1 MKIIFIAWKNCWQKA
16 GATTLTL
23 LLLSFGVGI
32 ISMMLLLE
40 NQLSEKFNKNIKDI
54 DFVLGAKG
62 SPLQLIL
69 ANVYH
74 IDAPTGNI
82 KVSEAQRIIKNP
94 TVKEAIPLAYG
105 DNYEGWRIVG
115 TTPRYAEFYGVKL
128 KEGKVFETPFEV
140 TVGSYAAKELGLKL
154 GQTFKSNHGLD
165 KDGEEEEGHD
175 QLFTVVGIYEASG
188 TVIDR
193 LILTPVESIWEV
205 HDHGDHEE
213 SQHNAIVSAEEHDA
227 EEHHAEEHDAEE
239 HAHSDDEHE
248 HDAEHEHDHEED
260 HDAEHTAEEAHDHE
274 EEHMHEEE
282 REVTAYLLIKRLPM
296 APMILPQL
304 VKNTNMQLAL
314 PAIEINRLNEN
325 FGIGMSV
332 VKAVAILIMII
343 SFLSVLIS
351 LFNALRERQYELAIL
366 RTLGGRRIQLF
377 ILILLEGFFMVALG
391 LIIGLAL
398 SRVGITMLS
407 DMAKDSFHDEFNA
420 MIFLPQ
426 EYYLVGITLGLGVV
440 ASLLPA
446 LRAFFMDISKTLS
459 ND

>member
-40 NQLSEKFNKNIKDI
+40 NQLSDKFNKNIKDI

-82 KVSEAQRIIKNP
+82 KVSEAQKIIKNP

-115 TTPRYAEFYGVKL
+115 TTPRYAEFYEVKL

-165 KDGEEEEGHD
+165 KEGEEEEGHD

-213 SQHNAIVSAEEHDA
+213 SAHAGIVSAEDHDA
-227 EEHHAEEHDAEE
+227 EEHGVEDHEDEDEEGHDHAEEE
-239 HAHSDDEHE
+239 HAHEAGHDD
-248 HDAEHEHDHEED
+248 
-260 HDAEHTAEEAHDHE
+260 
-274 EEHMHEEE
+274 HEEE

-343 SFLSVLIS
+343 SFLSVFIS

-377 ILILLEGFFMVALG
+377 ILILLEGLFMVVLG
-391 LIIGLAL
+391 LIIGLVL
-398 SRVGITMLS
+398 SRVGIILLS

>member
-115 TTPRYAEFYGVKL
+115 TTPRYAEFYEVKL
-128 KEGKVFETPFEV
+128 REGKVFETPFEV

-213 SQHNAIVSAEEHDA
+213 SPHNAIVSAEEYDA
-227 EEHHAEEHDAEE
+227 E
-239 HAHSDDEHE
+239 
-248 HDAEHEHDHEED
+248 EHEHDHE
-260 HDAEHTAEEAHDHE
+260 AEHTTEEGHADHE
-274 EEHMHEEE
+274 DEHMHEEE

-343 SFLSVLIS
+343 SFLSVFIS

-391 LIIGLAL
+391 LIIGLVL

-407 DMAKDSFHDEFNA
+407 DIAKDSFHDEFNA

>member
-115 TTPRYAEFYGVKL
+115 TTPRYAEFYEVKL
-128 KEGKVFETPFEV
+128 REGKVFETPFEV

-205 HDHGDHEE
+205 HDHEE
-213 SQHNAIVSAEEHDA
+213 SPHNAIVSAEEHDA
-227 EEHHAEEHDAEE
+227 EEH
-239 HAHSDDEHE
+239 AHPEDEHE
-248 HDAEHEHDHEED
+248 HDAEHENEHEE
-260 HDAEHTAEEAHDHE
+260 HQDAEHTAEEEHDHE
-274 EEHMHEEE
+274 HEHMHEEE

-343 SFLSVLIS
+343 SFLSVFIS

-377 ILILLEGFFMVALG
+377 VLILLEGFFMVALG

-398 SRVGITMLS
+398 SRVGISMLS

>member
-16 GATTLTL
+16 GATSLTL

-32 ISMMLLLE
+32 ISMMFLLE
-40 NQLSEKFNKNIKDI
+40 NQLSDKFNKNIKDI

-82 KVSEAQRIIKNP
+82 KVSEAQKIIKNP

-105 DNYEGWRIVG
+105 DNYKGWRIVG
-115 TTPRYAEFYGVKL
+115 TTPRYAEFYEVKL

-165 KDGEEEEGHD
+165 KEGEEEEGHD

-213 SQHNAIVSAEEHDA
+213 SGHAGIVSAEEHDA
-227 EEHHAEEHDAEE
+227 EHAHEDEHAHAHEADTLDNDHAHEDEHAEEE
-239 HAHSDDEHE
+239 HAH
-248 HDAEHEHDHEED
+248 EED
-260 HDAEHTAEEAHDHE
+260 H
-274 EEHMHEEE
+274 
-282 REVTAYLLIKRLPM
+282 EVTAYLLIKRLPM

-343 SFLSVLIS
+343 SFLSVFIS
-351 LFNALRERQYELAIL
+351 LYNALRERQYELAIL

-391 LIIGLAL
+391 LIIGLVL
-398 SRVGITMLS
+398 SRVGITLLS

>member
-62 SPLQLIL
+62 SSLQLIL

-82 KVSEAQRIIKNP
+82 KVSEAQKIIKNP

-128 KEGKVFETPFEV
+128 KEGKIFETPFEV

-165 KDGEEEEGHD
+165 KEGEEEEGHD

-213 SQHNAIVSAEEHDA
+213 TAHAGIVSAKEHDAEEHDA
-227 EEHHAEEHDAEE
+227 EAHAEDE
-239 HAHSDDEHE
+239 HAE
-248 HDAEHEHDHEED
+248 EHEHDHE
-260 HDAEHTAEEAHDHE
+260 AEHTAEEGHDDHE
-274 EEHMHEEE
+274 DDHMHEEE

-343 SFLSVLIS
+343 SFLSVFIS

-391 LIIGLAL
+391 LIIGLVL

-420 MIFLPQ
+420 FMFLPQ

>member
-1 MKIIFIAWKNCWQKA
+1 MKLFIIAWKNCWQKA
-16 GATTLTL
+16 GATALTL

-40 NQLSEKFNKNIKDI
+40 NQLNEKFNKNIKDI

-82 KVSEAQRIIKNP
+82 KISEAEKIIKNP
-94 TVKEAIPLAYG
+94 TIKEAIPLAYG
-105 DNYEGWRIVG
+105 DNYEGWRIIG
-115 TTPRYAEFYGVKL
+115 TTPRYAEFYNVKL
-128 KEGKVFETPFEV
+128 KEGKIFESPFEV

-154 GQTFKSNHGLD
+154 GQTFKSVHGLD
-165 KDGEEEEGHD
+165 KEGEEEEGHD
-175 QLFTVVGIYEASG
+175 QLFTVAGIYEASG

-213 SQHNAIVSAEEHDA
+213 TPHNVIVSAEEH
-227 EEHHAEEHDAEE
+227 EH
-239 HAHSDDEHE
+239 EHE
-248 HDAEHEHDHEED
+248 HDNDL
-260 HDAEHTAEEAHDHE
+260 EHTAEEEHNHE
-274 EEHMHEEE
+274 DEHMHEEE
-282 REVTAYLLIKRLPM
+282 KEVTAYLLIKRLPM

-332 VKAVAILIMII
+332 VKAVAILIMVI
-343 SFLSVLIS
+343 SFLSVFIS

-377 ILILLEGFFMVALG
+377 VLVLLEGLIMVTLG

-398 SRVGITMLS
+398 SRIGITLLS

-420 MIFLPQ
+420 MLFLPQ
-426 EYYLVGITLGLGVV
+426 EYYLIGITLGLGVV

>member
-32 ISMMLLLE
+32 ISMMFLLE
-40 NQLSEKFNKNIKDI
+40 NQLSDKFNKNIKDI

-82 KVSEAQRIIKNP
+82 KVSEAQKIIKNP

-115 TTPRYAEFYGVKL
+115 TTPRYAEFYEVKL
-128 KEGKVFETPFEV
+128 KEGKVLETPFEV

-165 KDGEEEEGHD
+165 KEGEEEEGHD

-213 SQHNAIVSAEEHDA
+213 SGHAGIVSAEEHDA
-227 EEHHAEEHDAEE
+227 EHAHEDEHAHAHEADTLDNDHAHEDEHAEEE
-239 HAHSDDEHE
+239 HAH
-248 HDAEHEHDHEED
+248 EED
-260 HDAEHTAEEAHDHE
+260 H
-274 EEHMHEEE
+274 
-282 REVTAYLLIKRLPM
+282 EVTAYLLIKRLPM

-343 SFLSVLIS
+343 SFLSVFIS
-351 LFNALRERQYELAIL
+351 LYNALRERQYELAIL

-391 LIIGLAL
+391 LIIGLVL
-398 SRVGITMLS
+398 SRVGITLLS

>member
-1 MKIIFIAWKNCWQKA
+1 
-16 GATTLTL
+16 
-23 LLLSFGVGI
+23 
-32 ISMMLLLE
+32 MMLLLE
-40 NQLSEKFNKNIKDI
+40 NQLSEKFDKNIKDI

-94 TVKEAIPLAYG
+94 TIKEAIPLAYG
-105 DNYEGWRIVG
+105 DNYEGWRVVG
-115 TTPRYAEFYGVKL
+115 TTARYAEFYGVKL

-140 TVGSYAAKELGLKL
+140 TVGCYAAKELGLKL

-165 KDGEEEEGHD
+165 KEGEEEEGHD

-193 LILTPVESIWEV
+193 LILTPVESVWEV
-205 HDHGDHEE
+205 HDHGEHEE
-213 SQHNAIVSAEEHDA
+213 SAHAGIVSAEEHDA
-227 EEHHAEEHDAEE
+227 EATHADHTDEHAAEEGHDHAEDEHAAEEGHDHVEDE
-239 HAHSDDEHE
+239 HAH
-248 HDAEHEHDHEED
+248 EED
-260 HDAEHTAEEAHDHE
+260 
-274 EEHMHEEE
+274 

-343 SFLSVLIS
+343 SFLSVFIS
-351 LFNALRERQYELAIL
+351 LYNALRERQYELAIL

-391 LIIGLAL
+391 LIIGLVL
-398 SRVGITMLS
+398 SRVGITLLS

>member
-32 ISMMLLLE
+32 ISMMFLLE
-40 NQLSEKFNKNIKDI
+40 NQLSDKFNKNIKDI

-82 KVSEAQRIIKNP
+82 KVSEAQKIIKNP

-115 TTPRYAEFYGVKL
+115 TTPRYAEFYEVKL

-165 KDGEEEEGHD
+165 KEGEEEEGHD

-213 SQHNAIVSAEEHDA
+213 SGHAGIVSAEEHDA
-227 EEHHAEEHDAEE
+227 EHAHEDEHAHEADTLDNDHAHEDEHAEEE
-239 HAHSDDEHE
+239 HAH
-248 HDAEHEHDHEED
+248 EED
-260 HDAEHTAEEAHDHE
+260 H
-274 EEHMHEEE
+274 
-282 REVTAYLLIKRLPM
+282 EVTAYLLIKRLPM

-343 SFLSVLIS
+343 SFLSVFIS
-351 LFNALRERQYELAIL
+351 LYNALRERQYELAIL

-391 LIIGLAL
+391 LIIGLVL
-398 SRVGITMLS
+398 SRVGITLLS

>member
-32 ISMMLLLE
+32 ISMMFLLE
-40 NQLSEKFNKNIKDI
+40 NQLSDKFNKNIKDI

-82 KVSEAQRIIKNP
+82 KVSEAQKIIKNP

-115 TTPRYAEFYGVKL
+115 TTPRYAEFYEVKL

-165 KDGEEEEGHD
+165 KEGEEEEGHD

-213 SQHNAIVSAEEHDA
+213 SAHAGIVSAEEHDA
-227 EEHHAEEHDAEE
+227 EHAHEDEHAHAHEADTLDNDHAHEDAHAEEE
-239 HAHSDDEHE
+239 HAH
-248 HDAEHEHDHEED
+248 EED
-260 HDAEHTAEEAHDHE
+260 Y
-274 EEHMHEEE
+274 
-282 REVTAYLLIKRLPM
+282 EVTAYLLIKRLPM

-332 VKAVAILIMII
+332 VKAVAILVMII
-343 SFLSVLIS
+343 SFLSVFIS
-351 LFNALRERQYELAIL
+351 LYNALRERQYELAIL

-391 LIIGLAL
+391 LIIGLVL
-398 SRVGITMLS
+398 SRVGITLLS

>member
-40 NQLSEKFNKNIKDI
+40 NQLSDKFNKNIKDI

-82 KVSEAQRIIKNP
+82 KVSEAQKIIKNP

-115 TTPRYAEFYGVKL
+115 TTPRYAEFYEVKL

-165 KDGEEEEGHD
+165 KEGEEEEGHD

-213 SQHNAIVSAEEHDA
+213 SSHAGIVSA
-227 EEHHAEEHDAEE
+227 
-239 HAHSDDEHE
+239 
-248 HDAEHEHDHEED
+248 ED
-260 HDAEHTAEEAHDHE
+260 HDAEHAHEDEHAHEADTLDNDHAHEDEHAE
-274 EEHMHEEE
+274 EEHAHEEDH
-282 REVTAYLLIKRLPM
+282 EVTAYLLIKRLPM

-343 SFLSVLIS
+343 SFLSVFIS

-377 ILILLEGFFMVALG
+377 ILILLEGLFMVVLG
-391 LIIGLAL
+391 LIIGLVL
-398 SRVGITMLS
+398 SRVGIILLS

>member
-1 MKIIFIAWKNCWQKA
+1 MKLFFIAWKNCWQKA

-40 NQLSEKFNKNIKDI
+40 NQLSEKFDKNIKDI

-94 TVKEAIPLAYG
+94 TIKEAIPLAYG
-105 DNYEGWRIVG
+105 DNYEGWRVVG

-128 KEGKVFETPFEV
+128 KEGKVFETPFDV

-165 KDGEEEEGHD
+165 KEGEVEEGHD

-193 LILTPVESIWEV
+193 LILTPVESVWEV

-213 SQHNAIVSAEEHDA
+213 SAHAGIVSAEEHDA
-227 EEHHAEEHDAEE
+227 EATHAD
-239 HAHSDDEHE
+239 HAD
-248 HDAEHEHDHEED
+248 
-260 HDAEHTAEEAHDHE
+260 EHTAEEGHDHAEEGHAE
-274 EEHMHEEE
+274 EEGHDHAEDEHAHEED

-343 SFLSVLIS
+343 SFLSVFIS
-351 LFNALRERQYELAIL
+351 LYNALRERQYELAIL

-391 LIIGLAL
+391 LIIGLVL
-398 SRVGITMLS
+398 SRVGITLLS
-407 DMAKDSFHDEFNA
+407 DIAKDSFHDEFNA

-426 EYYLVGITLGLGVV
+426 EYYLVGVTLGLGVV

>member
-115 TTPRYAEFYGVKL
+115 TTPRYAEFYEVKL
-128 KEGKVFETPFEV
+128 REGKVFETPFEV

-213 SQHNAIVSAEEHDA
+213 SPHNAIVSAEEHDA
-227 EEHHAEEHDAEE
+227 EEH
-239 HAHSDDEHE
+239 EHE
-248 HDAEHEHDHEED
+248 DGHE
-260 HDAEHTAEEAHDHE
+260 AEHTAEEGRDDHE
-274 EEHMHEEE
+274 DEHMHEEE

-343 SFLSVLIS
+343 SFLSVFIS

>member
-82 KVSEAQRIIKNP
+82 KVSEAQKIIKNP

-128 KEGKVFETPFEV
+128 KEGKIFETPFEV

-165 KDGEEEEGHD
+165 KEGEEEEGHD

-213 SQHNAIVSAEEHDA
+213 TAHAGIVSAEEHDA
-227 EEHHAEEHDAEE
+227 EEHDAEAHAHAEDE
-239 HAHSDDEHE
+239 HAE
-248 HDAEHEHDHEED
+248 EHEHDHE
-260 HDAEHTAEEAHDHE
+260 AEHTAEEGHDDHE
-274 EEHMHEEE
+274 DDHMHEEE

-343 SFLSVLIS
+343 SFLSVFIS

-377 ILILLEGFFMVALG
+377 VLILLEGFFMVALG
-391 LIIGLAL
+391 LIIGLVL
-398 SRVGITMLS
+398 SRIGITMLS

-420 MIFLPQ
+420 FMFLPQ
-426 EYYLVGITLGLGVV
+426 EYYLVGITLGLGAV

>member
-16 GATTLTL
+16 GATSLTL

-40 NQLSEKFNKNIKDI
+40 NQLNEKFNKNIKDI

-82 KVSEAQRIIKNP
+82 KVSEAQKIIKNP

-115 TTPRYAEFYGVKL
+115 TTPRYAEFYTVKL

-165 KDGEEEEGHD
+165 KEGEEEEGHD

-213 SQHNAIVSAEEHDA
+213 SSHAGIVSAEEHDA
-227 EEHHAEEHDAEE
+227 KHTEEDHEHELEDHDHEAEHAEEHV
-239 HAHSDDEHE
+239 
-248 HDAEHEHDHEED
+248 
-260 HDAEHTAEEAHDHE
+260 HE
-274 EEHMHEEE
+274 EEHAHEEE

-332 VKAVAILIMII
+332 VKAVAVLIMVI
-343 SFLSVLIS
+343 SFLSVFIS

-391 LIIGLAL
+391 LIIGLVL

>member
-1 MKIIFIAWKNCWQKA
+1 
-16 GATTLTL
+16 
-23 LLLSFGVGI
+23 
-32 ISMMLLLE
+32 MLLLE

-115 TTPRYAEFYGVKL
+115 TTARYAEFYGVKL

-205 HDHGDHEE
+205 HDHGDHEA
-213 SQHNAIVSAEEHDA
+213 SPHSAIVSAEEHDA
-227 EEHHAEEHDAEE
+227 EEHAHAEEE
-239 HAHSDDEHE
+239 HA
-248 HDAEHEHDHEED
+248 AEHEHEEEHDDHE
-260 HDAEHTAEEAHDHE
+260 AEHTAEEGHDHE
-274 EEHMHEEE
+274 DEHMHEEE

-343 SFLSVLIS
+343 SFLSVFIS

-426 EYYLVGITLGLGVV
+426 EYYLVAITLGLGVV

>member
-1 MKIIFIAWKNCWQKA
+1 
-16 GATTLTL
+16 
-23 LLLSFGVGI
+23 
-32 ISMMLLLE
+32 MMFLLE
-40 NQLSEKFNKNIKDI
+40 NQLSDKFNKNIKDI

-82 KVSEAQRIIKNP
+82 KVSEAQKIIKNP

-115 TTPRYAEFYGVKL
+115 TTPRYAEFYEVKL

-165 KDGEEEEGHD
+165 KEGEEEEGHD

-213 SQHNAIVSAEEHDA
+213 SGHAGIVSAEEHDA
-227 EEHHAEEHDAEE
+227 EHAHEDEHAHEADTLDNDHAHEDEHAEEE
-239 HAHSDDEHE
+239 HAH
-248 HDAEHEHDHEED
+248 EED
-260 HDAEHTAEEAHDHE
+260 H
-274 EEHMHEEE
+274 
-282 REVTAYLLIKRLPM
+282 EVTAYLLIKRLPM

-343 SFLSVLIS
+343 SFLSVFIS
-351 LFNALRERQYELAIL
+351 LYNALRERQYELAIL

-391 LIIGLAL
+391 LIIGLVL
-398 SRVGITMLS
+398 SRVGITLLS

>member
-82 KVSEAQRIIKNP
+82 KVSEAQKIIKNP

-128 KEGKVFETPFEV
+128 KEGKIFETPFEV

-165 KDGEEEEGHD
+165 KEGEEEEGHD
-175 QLFTVVGIYEASG
+175 QLFTVVGIYETSG

-213 SQHNAIVSAEEHDA
+213 TAHGGIVSAEEHDA
-227 EEHHAEEHDAEE
+227 EHAEEE
-239 HAHSDDEHE
+239 DD
-248 HDAEHEHDHEED
+248 HEHDHEVASEHHD
-260 HDAEHTAEEAHDHE
+260 HEAEHADEDELGHE
-274 EEHMHEEE
+274 EEHAHEEE

-343 SFLSVLIS
+343 SFLSVFIS

-377 ILILLEGFFMVALG
+377 VLILLEGFFMVALG
-391 LIIGLAL
+391 LIIGLVL
-398 SRVGITMLS
+398 SRIGITMLS

-420 MIFLPQ
+420 FMFLPQ

-446 LRAFFMDISKTLS
+446 VRAFFMDISKTLS

>member
-82 KVSEAQRIIKNP
+82 KVSEAQKIIKNP

-128 KEGKVFETPFEV
+128 KEGKIFETPFEV

-165 KDGEEEEGHD
+165 KEGEEEEGHD

-213 SQHNAIVSAEEHDA
+213 TAHAGIVSAKEHDAEEHDA
-227 EEHHAEEHDAEE
+227 EAHAEDE
-239 HAHSDDEHE
+239 HAE
-248 HDAEHEHDHEED
+248 EHEHDHE
-260 HDAEHTAEEAHDHE
+260 AEHTAEEGHDDHE
-274 EEHMHEEE
+274 DDHMHEEE

-343 SFLSVLIS
+343 SFLSVFIS

-391 LIIGLAL
+391 LIIGLVL

-420 MIFLPQ
+420 FMFLPQ

>member
-40 NQLSEKFNKNIKDI
+40 NQLSDKFNKNIKDI

-82 KVSEAQRIIKNP
+82 KVSEAQKIIKNP

-115 TTPRYAEFYGVKL
+115 TTPRYAEFYEVKL

-165 KDGEEEEGHD
+165 KEGEEEEGHD

-213 SQHNAIVSAEEHDA
+213 SSHAGIVSA
-227 EEHHAEEHDAEE
+227 
-239 HAHSDDEHE
+239 
-248 HDAEHEHDHEED
+248 ED
-260 HDAEHTAEEAHDHE
+260 HDAEHAHEDEHAHEADTLDNDHAHEDEHAE
-274 EEHMHEEE
+274 EEHAHEEDH
-282 REVTAYLLIKRLPM
+282 EVTAYLLIKRLPM

-343 SFLSVLIS
+343 SFLSVFIS

-377 ILILLEGFFMVALG
+377 ILILLEGLFMVVLG
-391 LIIGLAL
+391 LIIGLVL
-398 SRVGITMLS
+398 SRVGIILLS

-420 MIFLPQ
+420 LIFLPQ

>member
-32 ISMMLLLE
+32 ISMMFLLE
-40 NQLSEKFNKNIKDI
+40 NQLSDKFNKNIKDI

-82 KVSEAQRIIKNP
+82 KVSEAQKIIKNP

-115 TTPRYAEFYGVKL
+115 TTPRYAEFYEVKL

-165 KDGEEEEGHD
+165 KEGEEEEGHD

-213 SQHNAIVSAEEHDA
+213 SGHAGIVSAEEHDA
-227 EEHHAEEHDAEE
+227 EHAHEDEHAHEADTLDNDHAHEDEHAEEE
-239 HAHSDDEHE
+239 H
-248 HDAEHEHDHEED
+248 
-260 HDAEHTAEEAHDHE
+260 
-274 EEHMHEEE
+274 
-282 REVTAYLLIKRLPM
+282 EVTAYLLIKRLPM

-343 SFLSVLIS
+343 SFLSVFIS
-351 LFNALRERQYELAIL
+351 LYNALRERQYELAIL

-391 LIIGLAL
+391 LIIGLVL
-398 SRVGITMLS
+398 SRVGITLLS

>member
-115 TTPRYAEFYGVKL
+115 TTPRYAEFYEVKL
-128 KEGKVFETPFEV
+128 REGKVFETPFEV

-213 SQHNAIVSAEEHDA
+213 SPHNAIVSAEEHDA
-227 EEHHAEEHDAEE
+227 EEHTHAENE
-239 HAHSDDEHE
+239 HA
-248 HDAEHEHDHEED
+248 AEHEHEDTHE
-260 HDAEHTAEEAHDHE
+260 AEHTADEGHADHE

-343 SFLSVLIS
+343 SFLSVFIS

-377 ILILLEGFFMVALG
+377 VLILLEGFFMVALG
-391 LIIGLAL
+391 LIIGLVL

>member
-82 KVSEAQRIIKNP
+82 KVSEAQKIIKNP

-128 KEGKVFETPFEV
+128 KEGKIFETPFEV

-165 KDGEEEEGHD
+165 KEGEEEEGHD
-175 QLFTVVGIYEASG
+175 QLFTVVGIYETSG

-213 SQHNAIVSAEEHDA
+213 TAHAGIVSAEEHDA
-227 EEHHAEEHDAEE
+227 KEHDAEAHAHAEDE
-239 HAHSDDEHE
+239 HAE
-248 HDAEHEHDHEED
+248 EHEHDHE
-260 HDAEHTAEEAHDHE
+260 AEHTAEEGHDDHE
-274 EEHMHEEE
+274 DEHMHEEE

-343 SFLSVLIS
+343 SFLSVFIS

-377 ILILLEGFFMVALG
+377 VLILLEGFFMVALG
-391 LIIGLAL
+391 LIIGLVL
-398 SRVGITMLS
+398 SRIGITMLS

-420 MIFLPQ
+420 FMFLPQ
-426 EYYLVGITLGLGVV
+426 EYYLVGITLGLGAV

>member
-82 KVSEAQRIIKNP
+82 KVSEAQKIIKNP

-128 KEGKVFETPFEV
+128 KEGKIFETPFEV

-165 KDGEEEEGHD
+165 KEGEEEEGHD

-205 HDHGDHEE
+205 HNHGDHEE
-213 SQHNAIVSAEEHDA
+213 TAHAGIVSAEEHDA
-227 EEHHAEEHDAEE
+227 EEHDAEAHAHAEDE
-239 HAHSDDEHE
+239 HAE
-248 HDAEHEHDHEED
+248 EHEHDHE
-260 HDAEHTAEEAHDHE
+260 AEHTAEEGHDDHE
-274 EEHMHEEE
+274 DEHMHEEE

-343 SFLSVLIS
+343 SFLSVFIS

-391 LIIGLAL
+391 LIIGLVL

-420 MIFLPQ
+420 FVFLPQ

>member
-40 NQLSEKFNKNIKDI
+40 NQLSDKFNKNIKDI

-82 KVSEAQRIIKNP
+82 KVSEAQKIIKNP

-115 TTPRYAEFYGVKL
+115 TTPRYAEFYEVKL

-165 KDGEEEEGHD
+165 KEGEEEEGHD

-213 SQHNAIVSAEEHDA
+213 SAHAGIVSA
-227 EEHHAEEHDAEE
+227 
-239 HAHSDDEHE
+239 
-248 HDAEHEHDHEED
+248 ED
-260 HDAEHTAEEAHDHE
+260 HDAEDHDAKEHADEDGHDHAE
-274 EEHMHEEE
+274 EEHAHEAGHDDHEEE
-282 REVTAYLLIKRLPM
+282 REVTAYLLIKRLPI

-343 SFLSVLIS
+343 SFLSVFIS

-377 ILILLEGFFMVALG
+377 VLILLEGLFMVALG
-391 LIIGLAL
+391 LIIGLVL
-398 SRVGITMLS
+398 SRVGITLLS

-426 EYYLVGITLGLGVV
+426 EYYLVGVTLGLGVV

>member
-1 MKIIFIAWKNCWQKA
+1 
-16 GATTLTL
+16 
-23 LLLSFGVGI
+23 
-32 ISMMLLLE
+32 MLLLE
-40 NQLSEKFNKNIKDI
+40 NQLSEKFDKNIKDI

-94 TVKEAIPLAYG
+94 TIKEAIPLAYG
-105 DNYEGWRIVG
+105 DNYEGWRVVG

-128 KEGKVFETPFEV
+128 KEGKVFETPFDV

-165 KDGEEEEGHD
+165 KEGEVEEGHD

-193 LILTPVESIWEV
+193 LILTPVESVWEV

-213 SQHNAIVSAEEHDA
+213 SAHAGVVSAEEHDA
-227 EEHHAEEHDAEE
+227 EAAHADHADEHAAEEGHDHAEEEGHDHAEDE
-239 HAHSDDEHE
+239 HAH
-248 HDAEHEHDHEED
+248 EED
-260 HDAEHTAEEAHDHE
+260 
-274 EEHMHEEE
+274 

-343 SFLSVLIS
+343 SFLSVFIS
-351 LFNALRERQYELAIL
+351 LYNALRERQYELAIL

-391 LIIGLAL
+391 LIIGLVL
-398 SRVGITMLS
+398 SRVGITLLS

-426 EYYLVGITLGLGVV
+426 EYYLVGVTLGLGVV

>member
-1 MKIIFIAWKNCWQKA
+1 MKLFFIAWKNCWQKA
-16 GATTLTL
+16 GATTLSL

-40 NQLSEKFNKNIKDI
+40 NQLSEKFDKNIKDI

-82 KVSEAQRIIKNP
+82 KVSEAQKIIKNP

-115 TTPRYAEFYGVKL
+115 TTARYAEFYGVKL

-140 TVGSYAAKELGLKL
+140 TIGSYAAKELGLKL

-165 KDGEEEEGHD
+165 KEGEEEEGHD

-213 SQHNAIVSAEEHDA
+213 SSHAGIVSAEEHDA
-227 EEHHAEEHDAEE
+227 EHAHEDE
-239 HAHSDDEHE
+239 HAHEADTLDNDHSHEDEHAEDE
-248 HDAEHEHDHEED
+248 HAHEED
-260 HDAEHTAEEAHDHE
+260 
-274 EEHMHEEE
+274 

-343 SFLSVLIS
+343 SFLSVFIS
-351 LFNALRERQYELAIL
+351 LYNALRERQYELAVL

-391 LIIGLAL
+391 LIIGLVL
-398 SRVGITMLS
+398 SRVGITLLS

>member
-82 KVSEAQRIIKNP
+82 KVSEAQKIIKNP

-128 KEGKVFETPFEV
+128 KEGKIFETPFEV

-165 KDGEEEEGHD
+165 KEGEEEEGHD
-175 QLFTVVGIYEASG
+175 QLFTVVGIYETSG

-213 SQHNAIVSAEEHDA
+213 TAHAGIVSAEEHDA
-227 EEHHAEEHDAEE
+227 EEHDAEAHAHAEDE
-239 HAHSDDEHE
+239 HAE
-248 HDAEHEHDHEED
+248 EHEHDHE
-260 HDAEHTAEEAHDHE
+260 AEHTAEEGHDDHE
-274 EEHMHEEE
+274 DEHMHEEE

-343 SFLSVLIS
+343 SFLSVFIS

-377 ILILLEGFFMVALG
+377 VLILLEGFFMVALG
-391 LIIGLAL
+391 LIIGLVL
-398 SRVGITMLS
+398 SRIGITMLS

-420 MIFLPQ
+420 FMFLPQ
-426 EYYLVGITLGLGVV
+426 EYYLVGITLGLGAV

>member
-32 ISMMLLLE
+32 ISMMFLLE
-40 NQLSEKFNKNIKDI
+40 NQLSDKINKNIKDI

-82 KVSEAQRIIKNP
+82 KVSEAQKIIKNP

-115 TTPRYAEFYGVKL
+115 TTPRYAEFYEVKL

-165 KDGEEEEGHD
+165 KEGEEEEGHD

-213 SQHNAIVSAEEHDA
+213 SGHAGIVSAEEHDA
-227 EEHHAEEHDAEE
+227 EHAHEDEHAHAHEADTLDNDHAHEDEHAEEE
-239 HAHSDDEHE
+239 HAH
-248 HDAEHEHDHEED
+248 EED
-260 HDAEHTAEEAHDHE
+260 H
-274 EEHMHEEE
+274 
-282 REVTAYLLIKRLPM
+282 EVTAYLLIKRLPM

-343 SFLSVLIS
+343 SFLSVFIS
-351 LFNALRERQYELAIL
+351 LYNALRERQYELAIL

-391 LIIGLAL
+391 LIIGLVL
-398 SRVGITMLS
+398 SRVGITLLS

>member
-16 GATTLTL
+16 GATGLTL

-40 NQLSEKFNKNIKDI
+40 NQLNEKFNKNIKDI

-82 KVSEAQRIIKNP
+82 KVSEAQKIIKNP

-128 KEGKVFETPFEV
+128 NEGKVFETPFEV

-165 KDGEEEEGHD
+165 KEGEEEEGHD
-175 QLFTVVGIYEASG
+175 QLFTVVGIYAASG

-193 LILTPVESIWEV
+193 LVLTQVESIWEV

-213 SQHNAIVSAEEHDA
+213 SSHAGIVSAEEHDHEAEHSA
-227 EEHHAEEHDAEE
+227 EEG
-239 HAHSDDEHE
+239 
-248 HDAEHEHDHEED
+248 HDHED
-260 HDAEHTAEEAHDHE
+260 
-274 EEHMHEEE
+274 EHMHEEE

-343 SFLSVLIS
+343 SFLSVFIS

-366 RTLGGRRIQLF
+366 RTLGGRRSQLF

-391 LIIGLAL
+391 LIIGLVL

-420 MIFLPQ
+420 FLFLPQ

>member
-1 MKIIFIAWKNCWQKA
+1 MKLFFIAWKNCWQKA

-40 NQLSEKFNKNIKDI
+40 NQLSEKFDKNIKDI

-94 TVKEAIPLAYG
+94 TIKEAIPLAYG
-105 DNYEGWRIVG
+105 DNYEGWRVVG

-128 KEGKVFETPFEV
+128 KEGKVFETAFDV

-165 KDGEEEEGHD
+165 KEGEVEEGHD

-193 LILTPVESIWEV
+193 LILTPVESVWEV

-213 SQHNAIVSAEEHDA
+213 SAHAGIVSAEEHDA
-227 EEHHAEEHDAEE
+227 EAAHAD
-239 HAHSDDEHE
+239 HAD
-248 HDAEHEHDHEED
+248 
-260 HDAEHTAEEAHDHE
+260 EHTAEEGHDHAGEGHAE
-274 EEHMHEEE
+274 EEGHDHAEDEHAHEED

-343 SFLSVLIS
+343 SFLSVFIS
-351 LFNALRERQYELAIL
+351 LYNALRERQYELAIL

-391 LIIGLAL
+391 LIIGLVL
-398 SRVGITMLS
+398 SRVGITLLS

>member
-1 MKIIFIAWKNCWQKA
+1 
-16 GATTLTL
+16 
-23 LLLSFGVGI
+23 
-32 ISMMLLLE
+32 MMLLLE

-115 TTPRYAEFYGVKL
+115 TTPRYAEFYGVTL
-128 KEGKVFETPFEV
+128 KEGKVFEAPFEV

-205 HDHGDHEE
+205 HNHGDHEA
-213 SQHNAIVSAEEHDA
+213 SPHSAIVSAEEHDA
-227 EEHHAEEHDAEE
+227 EEHNAEE
-239 HAHSDDEHE
+239 HAHAEGEHAAENEHSDEH
-248 HDAEHEHDHEED
+248 DDHE
-260 HDAEHTAEEAHDHE
+260 AEHTAADEGHDHE
-274 EEHMHEEE
+274 DEHVHEEE

-343 SFLSVLIS
+343 SFLSVFIS

-407 DMAKDSFHDEFNA
+407 DIAKDSFHDEFNA

>member
-32 ISMMLLLE
+32 ISMMFLLE
-40 NQLSEKFNKNIKDI
+40 NQLSDKFNKNIKDI

-82 KVSEAQRIIKNP
+82 KVSEAQKIIKNP

-115 TTPRYAEFYGVKL
+115 TTPRYAEFYEVKL

-165 KDGEEEEGHD
+165 KEGEEEEGHD

-213 SQHNAIVSAEEHDA
+213 SGHAGIVSAEEHDA
-227 EEHHAEEHDAEE
+227 EHAHEDEHAHAHAHEADTLDNDHAHEDEHAEEE
-239 HAHSDDEHE
+239 HAH
-248 HDAEHEHDHEED
+248 EED
-260 HDAEHTAEEAHDHE
+260 H
-274 EEHMHEEE
+274 
-282 REVTAYLLIKRLPM
+282 EVTAYLLIKRLPM

-343 SFLSVLIS
+343 SFLSVFIS
-351 LFNALRERQYELAIL
+351 LYNALRERQYELAIL

-377 ILILLEGFFMVALG
+377 TLILLEGFFMVALG
-391 LIIGLAL
+391 LIIGLVL
-398 SRVGITMLS
+398 SRVGITLLS

>member
-1 MKIIFIAWKNCWQKA
+1 MRIIFIAWKNCWQKA

-40 NQLSEKFNKNIKDI
+40 NQLSDKFNKNIKDI

-82 KVSEAQRIIKNP
+82 KVSEAQKIIKNP

-115 TTPRYAEFYGVKL
+115 TTPRYAEFYEVKL
-128 KEGKVFETPFEV
+128 KEGKIFQTPFEV

-165 KDGEEEEGHD
+165 KEGEEEEGHD

-213 SQHNAIVSAEEHDA
+213 SAHAGIVSAEEHDA
-227 EEHHAEEHDAEE
+227 EHAHEDE
-239 HAHSDDEHE
+239 HAHEADTLDNDHAHEGEHMHEDEH
-248 HDAEHEHDHEED
+248 AHEED
-260 HDAEHTAEEAHDHE
+260 H
-274 EEHMHEEE
+274 
-282 REVTAYLLIKRLPM
+282 EVTAYLLIKRLPM

-343 SFLSVLIS
+343 SFLSVFIS
-351 LFNALRERQYELAIL
+351 LYNALRERQYELAIL

-391 LIIGLAL
+391 LIIGLVL
-398 SRVGITMLS
+398 SRVGITLLS

-420 MIFLPQ
+420 MIFLPE

>member
-1 MKIIFIAWKNCWQKA
+1 
-16 GATTLTL
+16 
-23 LLLSFGVGI
+23 
-32 ISMMLLLE
+32 MMFLLE
-40 NQLSEKFNKNIKDI
+40 NQLSDKFNKNIKDI

-82 KVSEAQRIIKNP
+82 KVSEAQKIIKNP

-115 TTPRYAEFYGVKL
+115 TTPRYAEFYEVKL

-165 KDGEEEEGHD
+165 KEGEAEEGHD

-213 SQHNAIVSAEEHDA
+213 SAHAGILSAEEHDA
-227 EEHHAEEHDAEE
+227 EHAHEDEHAHAHEADTLDNDHAHEDAHAEEE
-239 HAHSDDEHE
+239 HAH
-248 HDAEHEHDHEED
+248 EED
-260 HDAEHTAEEAHDHE
+260 Y
-274 EEHMHEEE
+274 
-282 REVTAYLLIKRLPM
+282 EVTAYLLIKRLPM

-343 SFLSVLIS
+343 SFLSVFIS
-351 LFNALRERQYELAIL
+351 LYNALRERQYELAIL

-391 LIIGLAL
+391 LIIGLVL
-398 SRVGITMLS
+398 SRVGITLLS

>member
-1 MKIIFIAWKNCWQKA
+1 MF
-16 GATTLTL
+16 
-23 LLLSFGVGI
+23 
-32 ISMMLLLE
+32 LLE
-40 NQLSEKFNKNIKDI
+40 NQLSDKFNKNIKDI

-82 KVSEAQRIIKNP
+82 KVSEAQKIIKNP

-115 TTPRYAEFYGVKL
+115 TTPRYAEFYEVKL

-165 KDGEEEEGHD
+165 KEGEEEEGHD

-213 SQHNAIVSAEEHDA
+213 SAHAGILSAEEHDA
-227 EEHHAEEHDAEE
+227 EHAHEDEHAHAHEADTLDNDHAHEDAHAEEE
-239 HAHSDDEHE
+239 HAH
-248 HDAEHEHDHEED
+248 EED
-260 HDAEHTAEEAHDHE
+260 Y
-274 EEHMHEEE
+274 
-282 REVTAYLLIKRLPM
+282 EVTAYLLIKRLPM

-343 SFLSVLIS
+343 SFLSVFIS
-351 LFNALRERQYELAIL
+351 LYNALRERQYELAIL

-391 LIIGLAL
+391 LIIGLVL
-398 SRVGITMLS
+398 SRVGITLLS

>member
-32 ISMMLLLE
+32 ISMMFLLE
-40 NQLSEKFNKNIKDI
+40 NQLSDKFNKNIKDI

-82 KVSEAQRIIKNP
+82 KVSEAQKIIKNP

-115 TTPRYAEFYGVKL
+115 TTPRYAEFYEVKL

-165 KDGEEEEGHD
+165 KEGEAEEGHD

-213 SQHNAIVSAEEHDA
+213 SAHAGILSAEEHDA
-227 EEHHAEEHDAEE
+227 EHAHEDEHAHEADTLDNDHAHEDAHAEEE
-239 HAHSDDEHE
+239 HAH
-248 HDAEHEHDHEED
+248 EED
-260 HDAEHTAEEAHDHE
+260 Y
-274 EEHMHEEE
+274 
-282 REVTAYLLIKRLPM
+282 EVTAYLLIKRLPM

-343 SFLSVLIS
+343 SFLSVFIS
-351 LFNALRERQYELAIL
+351 LYNALRERQYELAIL

-391 LIIGLAL
+391 LIIGLVL
-398 SRVGITMLS
+398 SRVGITLLS

-446 LRAFFMDISKTLS
+446 LRALFMDISKTLS

>member
-115 TTPRYAEFYGVKL
+115 TTPRYSEFYGVKL

-213 SQHNAIVSAEEHDA
+213 SPHNAIVS
-227 EEHHAEEHDAEE
+227 AEEHDAEE
-239 HAHSDDEHE
+239 HAHSDDEHD

-274 EEHMHEEE
+274 DDHMHEEE

-343 SFLSVLIS
+343 SFLSVFIS